1 MTIAGAGTGIFY
13 SPIILCLLV
22 VLSSCKDSGSSI
34 ESSKSPLEPQTTELF
49 RVGSIIIYEEDLT
62 HHLDQHYEKRGDNKT
77 RQKALEDLVRRAQ
90 FAHGA
95 IEAGLAD
102 DPVVNAEINRLLEA
116 RLRENKL
123 NPLLKEPPEVTE
135 ERLRELYQAQIK
147 RFQSAETRQVAVLWL
162 DSGLDP
168 GKTRRYRERLAQA
181 RKFALE
187 NRDIADHP
195 EKGFSVLGADYSEH
209 SASRFRG
216 GLVGWMAREGN
227 LDSWS
232 KAVAA
237 IAFTLT
243 EKGEISEVTSG
254 KEGVFLVRLMDYK
267 AGITR
272 SFESVAASLK
282 RAEQARL
289 REGIKKKFEEDIL
302 SQQDVQWATKP

>member
-1 MTIAGAGTGIFY
+1 MTIAGAGTGVFY
-13 SPIILCLLV
+13 SPIILCLLAL
-22 VLSSCKDSGSSI
+22 LSSCKDSGSSI
-34 ESSKSPLEPQTTELF
+34 ESSKSPLEQQTTELF
-49 RVGSIIIYEEDLT
+49 RVGSIVIYEEDLT
-62 HHLDQHYEKRGDNKT
+62 HHLEVHY
-77 RQKALEDLVRRAQ
+77 
-90 FAHGA
+90 AHGA

-116 RLRENKL
+116 RLRKNKL

-147 RFQSAETRQVAVLWL
+147 RFQSVETRQVAVLWL
-162 DSGLDP
+162 DSGPDP
-168 GKTRRYRERLAQA
+168 DKARRYKERLAQA

-216 GLVGWMAREGN
+216 GLVGWMVREGN

-243 EKGEISEVTSG
+243 EKGEISEVTSR

-267 AGITR
+267 PGVTR

-289 REGIKKKFEEDIL
+289 REAIKKKFEEDIL
-302 SQQDVQWATKP
+302 SQQDVQWTTKP